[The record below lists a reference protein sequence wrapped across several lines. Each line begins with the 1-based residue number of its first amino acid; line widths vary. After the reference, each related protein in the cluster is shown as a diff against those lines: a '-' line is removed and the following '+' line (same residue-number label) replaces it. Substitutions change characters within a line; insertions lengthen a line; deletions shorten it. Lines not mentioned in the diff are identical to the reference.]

1 MLRPSAKIMLAT
13 GATAAML
20 GTSVAVA
27 ADPPVCPWGN
37 TPQSTSVTQPARD
50 GTQQRLRKRD
60 GTGPRHA
67 QQVQQRR
74 SGNAQ
79 APGRGAGNRDANCPL
94 PPLTNAD
101 RAEGR
106 T

>member
-1 MLRPSAKIMLAT
+1 MLRRSVKIMLAT
-13 GATAAML
+13 GGIVAVL
-20 GTSVAVA
+20 GTGVAVA

-37 TPQSTSVTQPARD
+37 TPQSTSATQPDRD
-50 GTQQRLRKRD
+50 RTQQRLRQRD

-79 APGRGAGNRDANCPL
+79 APGRGAGNGGASCPY
-94 PPLTNAD
+94 
-101 RAEGR
+101 RR
-106 T
+106 